1 MRDSYKDFADMATEY
16 DMLYLCNAAVAGIG
30 EGRFHPGILKQF
42 AKELWV
48 QKGKEGADTAL
59 CYEIWNSKFYMPNS
73 MLLLLL
79 DYPSNENFR
88 KMKYNIPKIDCMPS
102 YIHRLLPLK

>member
-16 DMLYLCNAAVAGIG
+16 DTLHLCNAAVAGIG
-30 EGRFHPGILKQF
+30 EGRFHPEILKQF
-42 AKELWV
+42 AKELWA
-48 QKGKEGADTAL
+48 QKEKEGADIAL

-88 KMKYNIPKIDCMPS
+88 KMKYNIPKIDCVPN
-102 YIHRLLPLK
+102 YK

>member
-1 MRDSYKDFADMATEY
+1 MATEY

-48 QKGKEGADTAL
+48 QKGKEGADIAL
-59 CYEIWNSKFYMPNS
+59 CYE
-73 MLLLLL
+73 
-79 DYPSNENFR
+79 
-88 KMKYNIPKIDCMPS
+88 
-102 YIHRLLPLK
+102 